1 MFRDMRRK
9 KQALSRQEADEILD
23 RQTHGVLALAEEG
36 DYPYAVPLS
45 YVRSGSTLYFH
56 CAKTGHKLDC
66 IRSNP
71 KASFCVVDQDQVL
84 PSRYTTAFRS
94 VIAFGTVEIM
104 EDEAQKREAIELL
117 ARKYAPDDDQEN
129 RRRYIERD
137 WKPLCMLKMLIEH
150 ITAKEAIEL
159 VRQKTCI

>member
-94 VIAFGTVEIM
+94 VIAFGTVEI
-104 EDEAQKREAIELL
+104 
-117 ARKYAPDDDQEN
+117 RKMKPKSG
-129 RRRYIERD
+129 
-137 WKPLCMLKMLIEH
+137 KPLSCSPESMPRMMTRK
-150 ITAKEAIEL
+150 TAGGTLSGTGNRCA
-159 VRQKTCI
+159 C